1 MRLLIFC
8 VVVNLICLTFSVKA
22 QTFSITGKI
31 ISEEKKGL
39 IDVTVSLK
47 QLGYFTLTDEK
58 GMYKLKNI
66 KPGTYIL
73 TVYSFGYEKIEKQI
87 LISNQDLTMDLILK
101 DKIHESDSIVVVG
114 KKEKLFGVTH
124 LNDVEGTAIYAGKK
138 SEVIE
143 MKNIT
148 ANTATNNSRQI
159 YSKIAGLNIWENDGA
174 GIQLAIGGRGLSPN
188 RTTNFNTR
196 QNGYDMSAD
205 ALGYPESYY
214 SPPTEALERI
224 EVVRGAAS
232 LQYGTQFGG
241 MVNFKLKKGLTDKK
255 AEIIFRQTRGSWRFS
270 NTFISV
276 GGTIKKINYYFF
288 YQRKTGDGWRP
299 NSQFNVNTAYGSAIY
314 NISSKFSVTTQ
325 YTFMEYLAHQP
336 GGLTDQMFDDDP
348 HQSVRS
354 RNWFKVNWNLAA
366 VLFDY
371 KFSSRLKLN
380 SRFYGL
386 VASRSAL
393 GILDYIN
400 RVDPLDDRDLWTDN
414 YRNFG
419 NETRLIY
426 KYSIGKVVSTA
437 LIGFRYYNG
446 HTDRKQ
452 GLGNDGYGGAKSDF
466 MFNNAQNL
474 EYSKYTF
481 PNHNT
486 AVFAE
491 NIFQITP
498 KLSIIPGVRFEN
510 IQTVADGF
518 YNIVNLNQSGDT
530 IYYKKTIEHRVNKRS
545 FVIGGIGMS
554 YNKNKAVNL
563 YANFSQN
570 YRAINFNDMR
580 VINPNF
586 RVDPNLK
593 DEKGYSTDIGLRGNI
608 SSIIN
613 YDLSL
618 FMIYYKNRIGTVIE
632 KDTATY
638 NLYQLRTNIS
648 DSRNVGLESFIE
660 VDVWRLLNGENSKSK
675 VLIFS
680 NFSFIN
686 ARYIHSQTSAF
697 ENKKVELA
705 PNVIFKTG
713 ISYRTNKFSVSYQF
727 SYTSSQFSD
736 ATNAIKTDNAI
747 YGLIPAYHVMDLS
760 AKYEINKKFSF
771 SGSINNLANN
781 MYFTRRA
788 DSYPGPGII
797 PSDARSFF
805 LTLQVML

>member
-1 MRLLIFC
+1 MRSLIFC